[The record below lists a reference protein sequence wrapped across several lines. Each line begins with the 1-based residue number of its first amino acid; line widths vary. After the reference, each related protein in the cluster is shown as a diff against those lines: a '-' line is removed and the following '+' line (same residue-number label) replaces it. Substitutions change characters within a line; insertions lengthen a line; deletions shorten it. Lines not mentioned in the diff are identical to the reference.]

1 MIKRLNKKGQG
12 FTSGQLLALI
22 LGAVA
27 VIIVIIGFTA
37 GWDFFTD
44 LFGQGDIDMT
54 VISQKCNTLASTSNS
69 GYCTDRIEIGKNKY
83 INCEYAVNELGAEV
97 SKEVIC
103 PEDNG
108 NMRYQK
114 ASKQI
119 CQKIMLSEG
128 DNYDPTKVE
137 VNGKTCETWGVN
149 KE

>member
-97 SKEVIC
+97 SKGVTC
-103 PEDNG
+103 PDGE
-108 NMRYQK
+108 K
-114 ASKQI
+114 KI
-119 CQKIMLSEG
+119 CQKIKLEKG
-128 DNYDPTKVE
+128 EDYDPTKVE
-137 VNGKTCETWGVN
+137 VNGKTCGTW
-149 KE
+149 EESTDFEYP